1 MTLKQANFLFG
12 WKFISFYKIT
22 ANNDKWPFLRQ
33 SLTLTD
39 DSYIRRKSGLQF
51 EKQADVVDSVELVPS
66 IDDDSDVL
74 VAPLSVV
81 SDLVSISPT
90 CLQAALTH
98 ADALLTDQLLFH
110 QQYYAWLYQNSQLE
124 VIPNFYDPLNAPC
137 ASKMQ

>member
-1 MTLKQANFLFG
+1 
-12 WKFISFYKIT
+12 
-22 ANNDKWPFLRQ
+22 
-33 SLTLTD
+33 
-39 DSYIRRKSGLQF
+39 
-51 EKQADVVDSVELVPS
+51 VVDSVELVPS

-110 QQYYAWLYQNSQLE
+110 QQYYA
-124 VIPNFYDPLNAPC
+124 
-137 ASKMQ
+137 